1 MSTRMSSESEYS
13 AGSGRCQS
21 KRFLNLW
28 VWARESQL
36 PINAAFIEVLIEEMF
51 GSDLA
56 VPRSIVRWAI
66 ARWPLPATGHSASE
80 IRAGC
85 GATR

>member
-36 PINAAFIEVLIEEMF
+36 PINAAFIEEMF
-51 GSDLA
+51 GSDPA
-56 VPRSIVRWAI
+56 VPRSIVR
-66 ARWPLPATGHSASE
+66 
-80 IRAGC
+80 
-85 GATR
+85 